1 MIAEPVGLF
10 APSSLG
16 SFMNQPS
23 DNPYEPPEKEPDSP
37 SRSSDSVFD
46 EPHLRNQFFA
56 PDLASEWAAERAIA
70 NEPSV
75 PTDAIDHSVWD
86 EPGLVVSTPES
97 ALTYAKWMSQQEAA
111 TSDVK
116 SLLVTLAIVLV
127 SGVWAVI
134 GALFFQSGSG
144 NPGNL
149 LTIVVIAPVTEEVM
163 KIALATWV
171 VEKRPY
177 LFKSSLQI
185 VLCALAGGLC
195 FAAIENLIY
204 LNVYIPNPTANL
216 ITWRWTVCV
225 ALHTS
230 CSLIAGWG
238 LVNVWCRATQFRQR
252 PQLIEGSRQL
262 VTAVVIHGAYNS
274 LAWMFYR

>member
-1 MIAEPVGLF
+1 MIEPLGLF
-10 APSSLG
+10 ALTSLG
-16 SFMNQPS
+16 SSMNQPS
-23 DNPYEPPEKEPDSP
+23 DNPYEPPKKEHNSP
-37 SRSSDSVFD
+37 SRLSDSVFD
-46 EPHLRNQFFA
+46 EPHLQNQFFP
-56 PDLASEWAAERAIA
+56 PDQAAEWAAERAIA
-70 NEPSV
+70 NEPTV

-86 EPGLVVSTPES
+86 EPGLAVSVPES
-97 ALTYAKWMSQQEAA
+97 ALTYAKWLSQQEAA
-111 TSDVK
+111 TSELK
-116 SLLVTLAIVLV
+116 SLLVTFAIVLV

-134 GALFFQSGSG
+134 GALMFQSSSGSS
-144 NPGNL
+144 GNL
-149 LTIVVIAPVTEEVM
+149 LTIVVIAPITEEVM
-163 KIALATWV
+163 KIALATWA

-195 FAAIENLIY
+195 FAAMENLIY

-238 LVNVWCRATQFRQR
+238 LVKVWRRATQFRQR
-252 PQLIEGSRQL
+252 PQLIDGSRQL
-262 VTAVVIHGAYNS
+262 VTAVVIHCAYNS